1 MSIIPEVVHK
11 RRISSKLLAA
21 IGIVLVIAG
30 GVAFVNSLGS
40 GGGYLAA
47 LSIICGA
54 LLILGAIVNS
64 IIKAARR
71 G

>member
-1 MSIIPEVVHK
+1 MGIISQMVHK
-11 RRISSKLLAA
+11 RRVSSKLLAA
-21 IGIVLVIAG
+21 IGSVLVIAG

-40 GGGYLAA
+40 GGGYLAT
-47 LSIICGA
+47 LSIFCGA
-54 LLILGAIVNS
+54 VLILGAIVNS

>member
-1 MSIIPEVVHK
+1 MVIIPEWIQK
-11 RRISSKLLAA
+11 RRFSSKLLAA
-21 IGIVLVIAG
+21 IGIVLVITG
-30 GVAFVNSLGS
+30 FVAFLNSLGS

-47 LSIICGA
+47 SAIICGA
-54 LLILGAIVNS
+54 VLILSAIVNS